1 VNGPACRLILGD
13 CVDRMKDI
21 EECSIDLILTSP
33 PYDDL
38 RTYAAGSAFDF
49 GATAD
54 QCKRVL
60 KPGGVLVWV
69 VGDRT
74 VAGSETGTS
83 FRQALHFKAIG
94 LNLNDT
100 MIYAKWNPWPHNHRG
115 RYEPAFEFMFVFA
128 RGRPATWNPLMVPN
142 PGAGRERRSR
152 ASADPLRRRDY
163 PGKLHRTRPEGPR
176 KNIWYYDV
184 EKKTYGH
191 PAVFPLPLAV
201 DHILSWTNPGDT
213 VLDPFLGSGTVLEAC
228 FHTGRRGIGIDI
240 SPDYLAIAERRIAAA
255 RAAMPLFAPSEAR

>member
-1 VNGPACRLILGD
+1 VESLAAQPPGALRAGLRVHVRLRQGPAGHL
-13 CVDRMKDI
+13 
-21 EECSIDLILTSP
+21 ESP
-33 PYDDL
+33 DGPES
-38 RTYAAGSAFDF
+38 G
-49 GATAD
+49 
-54 QCKRVL
+54 
-60 KPGGVLVWV
+60 
-69 VGDRT
+69 
-74 VAGSETGTS
+74 
-83 FRQALHFKAIG
+83 
-94 LNLNDT
+94 
-100 MIYAKWNPWPHNHRG
+100 
-115 RYEPAFEFMFVFA
+115 
-128 RGRPATWNPLMVPN
+128 GRPGEAI
-142 PGAGRERRSR
+142 PGI
-152 ASADPLRRRDY
+152 DY